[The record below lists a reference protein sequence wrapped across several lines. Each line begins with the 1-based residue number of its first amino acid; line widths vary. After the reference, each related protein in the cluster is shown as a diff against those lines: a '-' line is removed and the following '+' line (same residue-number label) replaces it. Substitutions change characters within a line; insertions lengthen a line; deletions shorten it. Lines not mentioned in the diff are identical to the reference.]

1 MFPDFGEGSCINCG
15 FLSVSQRVMPQGF
28 FCNFEAS
35 PEVRTGS
42 HPPGSWVRCFVHAA
56 NLPAEM
62 EQVGVEGVPV
72 EERLRQVLEKGRNCS
87 RWYPW
92 TPGFDPQWHYE
103 GFRMRHLEEGRRRFE
118 EQMEQRHREF
128 EKGME
133 NGRRK
138 FDLALAAVVV
148 IFAIAEVTATV
159 ISVVF
164 D

>member
-1 MFPDFGEGSCINCG
+1 
-15 FLSVSQRVMPQGF
+15 
-28 FCNFEAS
+28 
-35 PEVRTGS
+35 
-42 HPPGSWVRCFVHAA
+42 
-56 NLPAEM
+56 
-62 EQVGVEGVPV
+62 
-72 EERLRQVLEKGRNCS
+72 
-87 RWYPW
+87 
-92 TPGFDPQWHYE
+92 
-103 GFRMRHLEEGRRRFE
+103 MRHLEEGRRRFE